1 MSAVEDKEDRSGS
14 PDNNEGQD
22 KDGARPDIT
31 ATGADEM
38 DMDEARPEAT
48 LTFKASS
55 QGLIGIRSLFDT

>member
-48 LTFKASS
+48 LTYKVGQVISHVMS
-55 QGLIGIRSLFDT
+55 